1 MKFSSMLAALF
12 AAQVDAATTKCE
24 CNHSISSN
32 CKIEHKNAV
41 NYVKYTNYY
50 GNGSVIKTVDE

>member
-12 AAQVDAATTKCE
+12 AANVDAATTYCE

-32 CKIEHKNAV
+32 CKMDKKSRQ
-41 NYVKYTNYY
+41 NYVKYTNYD
-50 GNGSVIKTVDE
+50 GSGSIIKSSH